1 MKKKDIVN
9 VVISFLCLVLGILCE
24 NKIIDIGQIFNL
36 SLASVANIELI
47 IFIFSYLIIGGEVV
61 KTAATNILHGQIFDE
76 NFLMTIATFGAFL
89 VGEYPE
95 AVAVMLFYQIGE
107 MFQSYAVN
115 KSRRSISDLMN
126 IKPETG
132 SVKNKDGSIV
142 VKKPEEINIG
152 DILVIKPGEKVA
164 LDGIVVNGC
173 GDVDTSA
180 LTGESVPRFVDVN
193 SDIISGSINLNSLL
207 EVKVTKKYTDSTVAK
222 ILELVENAGSRKSKS
237 EKFISKF
244 ARYYTPIVV
253 IAAIALAIIPTAI
266 MGFSVENFMV
276 WGYRACSFLVI
287 SCPCAL
293 VISVPLSFFGGI
305 GGASAKGILVK
316 GSNYMETLSKASYVV
331 CDKTGTLTK
340 GNFKVTSILTE
351 KVDELTLIKTAAIAE
366 KNSNHPIAHSIL
378 MELKALSIAEYDK
391 IINDA
396 NSGKITE
403 IAGYGM
409 EYNGKDESILAGN
422 YKLMQIKN
430 IAAPE
435 CKEVGTHVYVA
446 KDSKYIGCIVIQDE
460 IKEDSK
466 SAINRLKDMGIKHIV
481 MLTGDKQEIAKD
493 VADKIGI
500 TDVYSE
506 LLPQD
511 KVDKVNELL
520 KNKEPNTSVVFV
532 GDGIND
538 APVLAGVDVG
548 IAMGGL
554 GSDAA
559 IEAADI
565 VIMDDKFM
573 GVAKAM
579 GIAKKTVKIVKQN
592 IVFALAVKFVILIL
606 AAFGIANMWMAV
618 FADVGVAFIAI
629 LNALRAMRYKN

>member
-403 IAGYGM
+403 IAGHGM
-409 EYNGKDESILAGN
+409 EYNGKDESIFAGN

-430 IAAPE
+430 IVAPE